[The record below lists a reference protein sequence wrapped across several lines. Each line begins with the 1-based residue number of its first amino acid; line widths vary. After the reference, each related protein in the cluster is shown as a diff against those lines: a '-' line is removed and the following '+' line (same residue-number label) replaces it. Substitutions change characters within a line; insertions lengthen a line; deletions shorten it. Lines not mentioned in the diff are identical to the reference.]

1 MTGRESGGWGL
12 RGSRGQ
18 ASGRGDVLLTD
29 EDIERK
35 DTGAEAH
42 PARRVKVVKGTV
54 ARLRLDA
61 VASLGF
67 GMSRTAMAEEIR
79 RGRVKVNG
87 VQRLDPSFAVK
98 PSDVM
103 TLEGRGSVTLT
114 GVAGETRKG
123 RTLVNLEREVGYGL

>member
-1 MTGRESGGWGL
+1 M
-12 RGSRGQ
+12 
-18 ASGRGDVLLTD
+18 TD
-29 EDIERK
+29 EYIEQRG
-35 DTGAEAH
+35 TATRAH
-42 PARRVKVVKGTV
+42 PARRVKTVKGTV

-87 VQRLDPSFAVK
+87 VHRLDPSFAVK
-98 PSDVM
+98 PADVV

-123 RTLVNLEREVGYGL
+123 RTLVNLEREVGDPL

>member
-1 MTGRESGGWGL
+1 M
-12 RGSRGQ
+12 
-18 ASGRGDVLLTD
+18 GRGDVLLID
-29 EDIERK
+29 EDIEQK
-35 DTGAEAH
+35 ETGAEAN

-67 GMSRTAMAEEIR
+67 GMSRTSMAEEIR

-123 RTLVNLEREVGYGL
+123 RTLVNLKREVGYGL

>member
-1 MTGRESGGWGL
+1 MIGEEARGDGAGGRDEH
-12 RGSRGQ
+12 R
-18 ASGRGDVLLTD
+18 AAGRG
-29 EDIERK
+29 K
-35 DTGAEAH
+35 A
-42 PARRVKVVKGTV
+42 VKGTV

-67 GMSRTAMAEEIR
+67 GTSRTAMAEEIR

-103 TLEGRGSVTLT
+103 TLEGRGSVTL
-114 GVAGETRKG
+114 V
-123 RTLVNLEREVGYGL
+123 EVGG